1 MDPHQRIS
9 GLLIGLTGLLAL
21 IGIGGTVLPYAILEP
36 LRTLRDLTNSIWS
49 MLFLAWFLLGL
60 VWCALALTGGW
71 RAWQGRADRPPAP
84 AAGGAAP
91 AAGVSGRHRPGRLPA
106 LGLPAAR
113 LTPTMRAHAA
123 PERCAGA

>member
-71 RAWQGRADRPPAP
+71 RAWQGRADARRPLRL
-84 AAGGAAP
+84 AA
-91 AAGVSGRHRPGRLPA
+91 LPLLLVFPVGTA
-106 LGLPAAR
+106 LGAYLLWAYR
-113 LTPTMRAHAA
+113 QRA
-123 PERCAGA
+123 